1 MTSAGNDIV
10 SLVSVNITRTR
21 QPAFYKKILANF
33 EIEQYR
39 EVYSATISFVNYVW
53 LLWSVKE
60 AAYKYLKRFDA
71 GLVFSPTKFI
81 VSELRKPVTA
91 FDEKFNV
98 VQLEGIGFD
107 ENTSWSSKVG
117 YDFEMLYSRSL
128 VYSDLLHTIVDRT
141 EHFHKVYWG
150 IKTITD
156 ANPEQQSDA
165 VRGFLLNKLK
175 MVRADN
181 EWQIGKSKN
190 ELPIILN
197 NNTEFPVSFSHHG
210 LFVAYSFF
218 WDQ

>member
-33 EIEQYR
+33 EIDQYR

-107 ENTSWSSKVG
+107 ENTSWASKVG
-117 YDFEMLYSRSL
+117 YDFEILYSRSL
-128 VYSDLLHTIVDRT
+128 YYSDLLHTIVNKT
-141 EHFHKVYWG
+141 EHFQKVYWG

-175 MVRADN
+175 RVRADN
-181 EWQIGKSKN
+181 EWQIGKCKN

-197 NNTEFPVSFSHHG
+197 DNTEFPVSFSHHG